1 MSDLENKCKEIIDGI
16 DGRFQ
21 NEEDAEYAKTAIY
34 NIIELFLDEIDS
46 EKELTEKR
54 LEGMAQTLANIDEKQ
69 QKMDKRL
76 KSIEK
81 DIYEEEE
88 DGDFEIICPYCN
100 NEFFVQ
106 YDELKDEVMC
116 PECDNMIELDWNEDS
131 ETGDNCGDCSCCN
144 HDCSNEDVEYDDYD
158 ENDDDM

>member
-1 MSDLENKCKEIIDGI
+1 MSDLDNKCKEIIEGI
-16 DGRFQ
+16 EKNIQSEQDV
-21 NEEDAEYAKTAIY
+21 AYAKNAIY
-34 NIIELFLDEIDS
+34 NTIKVFLDEIDS

-54 LEGMAQTLANIDEKQ
+54 LEGIAQTLANIDEKQ

-81 DIYEEEE
+81 DIYEEDE

-106 YDELKDEVMC
+106 YDELKDEVSC
-116 PECDNMIELDWNEDS
+116 PECNNTIELDWNEDS
-131 ETGDNCGDCSCCN
+131 DEEGCGDCSCCD
-144 HDCSNEDVEYDDYD
+144 HDCDNEDVEYDVYD

>member
-1 MSDLENKCKEIIDGI
+1 MSDLDNKCKEIIDSI
-16 DGRFQ
+16 DGKFQ
-21 NEEDAEYAKTAIY
+21 NEEDAEYAKNAIY

-69 QKMDKRL
+69 QKIDKRL

-106 YDELKDEVMC
+106 YDELKDEVSC
-116 PECDNMIELDWNEDS
+116 PECNNTIELDWNE
-131 ETGDNCGDCSCCN
+131 EEGCGDCSCCD
-144 HDCSNEDVEYDDYD
+144 HDCGNEDVEYDDYD